1 MAMPDLQQTVPLKM
15 LHELDMQLFVY
26 LNCLFSLQN
35 WLAHFMLIRY
45 IGENHAKRKTIFES
59 EKRRH
64 LPHFLSD

>member
-35 WLAHFMLIRY
+35 WFAHFMQREKQFSSQKNDDIYHIFYQIRARSMEY
-45 IGENHAKRKTIFES
+45 Q
-59 EKRRH
+59 
-64 LPHFLSD
+64 